1 MTVDNHNEIT
11 DAVSLQEASF
21 TTEHTADLSIKK
33 TDPIMSLIDSIK
45 ANPKLKKWALA
56 FLFRRKPYNAR
67 VRWYIWLLL
76 IFPKYFMRGVSWK
89 SRLDLVPF
97 HDFKLGK
104 YSRLE
109 MNTLINNGMGDVVL
123 EEEVHTGVGCVVIG
137 PVHMHKHVGIS
148 QYVRI
153 LGMHHG
159 MEPEMPHHHTPV
171 TSAPVVLEED
181 VFVGT
186 GAVIMGKK
194 SGQPLT
200 IGKYSRIG
208 ANAVVMDDIP
218 PYSVAV
224 GNPAKVVRT
233 WDFEEKKW
241 VSV

>member
-1 MTVDNHNEIT
+1 M
-11 DAVSLQEASF
+11 
-21 TTEHTADLSIKK
+21 
-33 TDPIMSLIDSIK
+33 
-45 ANPKLKKWALA
+45 
-56 FLFRRKPYNAR
+56 
-67 VRWYIWLLL
+67 RWYIWLFL
-76 IFPKYFMRGVSWK
+76 IFPRYFGRGISWK

-97 HDFKLGK
+97 HKFRMGR
-104 YSRLE
+104 YSRVE
-109 MNTLINNGMGDVVL
+109 MNTLINNGMGDVIL
-123 EEEVHTGVGCVVIG
+123 EDEVHTGVGCVIIG

-159 MEPEMPHHHTPV
+159 MEPVMPHHFTPV

-181 VFVGT
+181 AFVGT

-194 SGQPLT
+194 NGETLT

-208 ANAVVMDDIP
+208 ANAVVMTDIP

-233 WDFEEKKW
+233 WDFDKEKW
-241 VSV
+241 VKV